1 MPVSLGQGE
10 EDSLLARRW
19 GSAWQDV
26 AEMSPSERTRL
37 LLVRHGESRVTVKQI
52 IGGDLSCTGLSPLGR
67 RQAEVLGERWTRGHE
82 PKVDA
87 LWSSTLPRA
96 KETAELLSP
105 ALGGLRVQTHHDLVE
120 RRPGEADGVGYKEFS
135 SLFEWAGDVHPHLP
149 LAPGGESLATFNYRT
164 GQALYELIEQNAGT
178 TMMIVCHGGVI
189 DIAMRL
195 FLGLGMNMQFVL
207 WTLNTSIT
215 EFVTT
220 DDPGVWRLVRYND
233 SAHLDG
239 LPPRTEPAE

>member
-1 MPVSLGQGE
+1 MPQVDEDESLEAQQG
-10 EDSLLARRW
+10 SL
-19 GSAWQDV
+19 AWQDG
-26 AEMSPSERTRL
+26 AEMSSGERTRL
-37 LLVRHGESRVTVKQI
+37 LLIRHGESEVTVKQI
-52 IGGDLSCTGLSPLGR
+52 IGGDLACTGLSPLGR
-67 RQAEVLGERWTRGHE
+67 RQAEALGERYMQGNQ

-96 KETAELLSP
+96 IETADLLSP
-105 ALGGLRVQTHHDLVE
+105 SLGGLKVHTHPDLVE
-120 RRPGEADGVGYKEFS
+120 RRPGEADGVGYQEFG
-135 SLFEWAGDVHPHLP
+135 SLFEWTGDFHPHLP
-149 LAPGGESLATFNYRT
+149 LAPGGESLAAFSYRT
-164 GQALYELIEQNAGT
+164 GQALYELVEGYPGT
-178 TMMIVCHGGVI
+178 TMMVVCHGGVI

-195 FLGLGMNMQFVL
+195 FMGLGMNSQFVL

-220 DDPGVWRLVRYND
+220 DEPGVWRLVRYND